1 MQHQAYINASV
12 DIRIPTEVESVNY
25 NQIDKEKENL
35 ADYLFNNPGELLK
48 YNVINIKVLD
58 LEVGMMARRKVIRVR
73 IKGKLMTLREVSEKY
88 HISPELLR
96 YRYKHKMRGDELLCG
111 RKDSKSKEE
120 VEYMKSQIKDE
131 EKGREKIRKKAILNR
146 YQRNVRAEYE
156 QERKR
161 RLRPWLL

>member
-1 MQHQAYINASV
+1 
-12 DIRIPTEVESVNY
+12 
-25 NQIDKEKENL
+25 
-35 ADYLFNNPGELLK
+35 
-48 YNVINIKVLD
+48 
-58 LEVGMMARRKVIRVR
+58 MARRKVIRVR

-161 RLRPWLL
+161 RLRPCFMMERHKNIHVIRTGSMSLITKCSRNGVKHNERNQ

>member
-1 MQHQAYINASV
+1 
-12 DIRIPTEVESVNY
+12 
-25 NQIDKEKENL
+25 
-35 ADYLFNNPGELLK
+35 
-48 YNVINIKVLD
+48 
-58 LEVGMMARRKVIRVR
+58 MARRKVIRVR

-111 RKDSKSKEE
+111 RKDSKSKDE

-131 EKGREKIRKKAILNR
+131 EKEREKIRKKAILNL

-156 QERKR
+156 EERKR
-161 RLRPWLL
+161 RKKPHLFNVPQKHSRDPYWFDNTYNQMFKKWSEA

>member
-1 MQHQAYINASV
+1 
-12 DIRIPTEVESVNY
+12 
-25 NQIDKEKENL
+25 
-35 ADYLFNNPGELLK
+35 
-48 YNVINIKVLD
+48 
-58 LEVGMMARRKVIRVR
+58 MARRKVIRVR

-111 RKDSKSKEE
+111 RKDSKSKDE

-131 EKGREKIRKKAILNR
+131 EKEREKSEKAILNL

-156 QERKR
+156 EERKR
-161 RLRPWLL
+161 RLRPWLYDGTPQKHSRDPYWFDVTYSQMFKKWSEA

>member
-1 MQHQAYINASV
+1 
-12 DIRIPTEVESVNY
+12 
-25 NQIDKEKENL
+25 
-35 ADYLFNNPGELLK
+35 
-48 YNVINIKVLD
+48 
-58 LEVGMMARRKVIRVR
+58 MARRKVIRVR

-131 EKGREKIRKKAILNR
+131 EKGEKKSEKAILNR

-161 RLRPWLL
+161 RLRPWLYDGTPQKHSRDPYWFDVTYNQMFKKWSEA

>member
-1 MQHQAYINASV
+1 
-12 DIRIPTEVESVNY
+12 
-25 NQIDKEKENL
+25 
-35 ADYLFNNPGELLK
+35 
-48 YNVINIKVLD
+48 
-58 LEVGMMARRKVIRVR
+58 MARRKVIRVR

-131 EKGREKIRKKAILNR
+131 EKGEKNQKKAILNR

-161 RLRPWLL
+161 RLRPWLYDGTPQKHSRDPYWFDVTYNQMFKKWSEA

>member
-1 MQHQAYINASV
+1 
-12 DIRIPTEVESVNY
+12 
-25 NQIDKEKENL
+25 
-35 ADYLFNNPGELLK
+35 
-48 YNVINIKVLD
+48 
-58 LEVGMMARRKVIRVR
+58 MARRKVIRVR

-111 RKDSKSKEE
+111 RKDSKSKDE

-131 EKGREKIRKKAILNR
+131 EKEREKIRKKAILNL

-156 QERKR
+156 EERKR
-161 RLRPWLL
+161 RLRLWLYDGTPQKHSRDPYWFDVTYNQMFKKWSEA

>member
-1 MQHQAYINASV
+1 
-12 DIRIPTEVESVNY
+12 
-25 NQIDKEKENL
+25 
-35 ADYLFNNPGELLK
+35 
-48 YNVINIKVLD
+48 
-58 LEVGMMARRKVIRVR
+58 MARRKVIRVR

-111 RKDSKSKEE
+111 RKDSKSKE
-120 VEYMKSQIKDE
+120 YMKSQIKDE

-161 RLRPWLL
+161 RLRPWLYDGTPQKHSRDPYWFDVTYNQMFKKWSEA

>member
-1 MQHQAYINASV
+1 
-12 DIRIPTEVESVNY
+12 
-25 NQIDKEKENL
+25 
-35 ADYLFNNPGELLK
+35 
-48 YNVINIKVLD
+48 
-58 LEVGMMARRKVIRVR
+58 MARRKVIRVR

-111 RKDSKSKEE
+111 RKDSKSKDE

-131 EKGREKIRKKAILNR
+131 EKREKNQKKAILNL

-156 QERKR
+156 EERKR
-161 RLRPWLL
+161 RLRPWLYDGTPQKHSRDPYWFDVTYNQMFKKWSEA

>member
-1 MQHQAYINASV
+1 
-12 DIRIPTEVESVNY
+12 
-25 NQIDKEKENL
+25 
-35 ADYLFNNPGELLK
+35 
-48 YNVINIKVLD
+48 
-58 LEVGMMARRKVIRVR
+58 MARRKVIRVR

-111 RKDSKSKEE
+111 RKDSKSKE

-161 RLRPWLL
+161 RLRPWLYDGTPQKHSRDPYWFDVTYNQMFKKWSEA

>member
-1 MQHQAYINASV
+1 
-12 DIRIPTEVESVNY
+12 
-25 NQIDKEKENL
+25 
-35 ADYLFNNPGELLK
+35 
-48 YNVINIKVLD
+48 
-58 LEVGMMARRKVIRVR
+58 MARRKVIRVR

-111 RKDSKSKEE
+111 RKDSKSKDE

-131 EKGREKIRKKAILNR
+131 EKGEKNQKKAILNR

-156 QERKR
+156 EERKR
-161 RLRPWLL
+161 RLRPWLYDGTPQKHSRDPYWFDVTYNQMFKKWSEA

>member
-1 MQHQAYINASV
+1 
-12 DIRIPTEVESVNY
+12 
-25 NQIDKEKENL
+25 
-35 ADYLFNNPGELLK
+35 
-48 YNVINIKVLD
+48 
-58 LEVGMMARRKVIRVR
+58 MARRKVIRVR

-111 RKDSKSKEE
+111 RKDSKSKDE

-131 EKGREKIRKKAILNR
+131 EKEREKIRKKAILNL

-156 QERKR
+156 EERKR
-161 RLRPWLL
+161 RFHGFMMERLKNIHVIRTGSMSLITKCSRNGVKHNEHNQ

>member
-1 MQHQAYINASV
+1 
-12 DIRIPTEVESVNY
+12 
-25 NQIDKEKENL
+25 
-35 ADYLFNNPGELLK
+35 
-48 YNVINIKVLD
+48 
-58 LEVGMMARRKVIRVR
+58 MARRKVIRVR

-111 RKDSKSKEE
+111 RKDSKSKDE

-131 EKGREKIRKKAILNR
+131 EKEREKIRKKAILNL

-156 QERKR
+156 EERKR
-161 RLRPWLL
+161 RLRTWLYDGTPQKHSRDPYWFNVTYNQMFKKWSEA

>member
-1 MQHQAYINASV
+1 
-12 DIRIPTEVESVNY
+12 
-25 NQIDKEKENL
+25 
-35 ADYLFNNPGELLK
+35 
-48 YNVINIKVLD
+48 
-58 LEVGMMARRKVIRVR
+58 MARRKVIRVR

-111 RKDSKSKEE
+111 RKDSKSKDE

-131 EKGREKIRKKAILNR
+131 EKERKNQKKAILNL

-156 QERKR
+156 EERKR
-161 RLRPWLL
+161 RLRPWLYDGTPQKHSRDPYWFDVTYNQMFKKWSEA

>member
-1 MQHQAYINASV
+1 
-12 DIRIPTEVESVNY
+12 
-25 NQIDKEKENL
+25 
-35 ADYLFNNPGELLK
+35 
-48 YNVINIKVLD
+48 
-58 LEVGMMARRKVIRVR
+58 MARRKVIRVR

-111 RKDSKSKEE
+111 RKDSKSKDE

-131 EKGREKIRKKAILNR
+131 EKEREKIRKKAILNL

-156 QERKR
+156 EERKR
-161 RLRPWLL
+161 RLRPLRPWLYDGTPQKHSRDPYWFDVTYNQMFKKWSEA

>member
-1 MQHQAYINASV
+1 
-12 DIRIPTEVESVNY
+12 
-25 NQIDKEKENL
+25 
-35 ADYLFNNPGELLK
+35 
-48 YNVINIKVLD
+48 
-58 LEVGMMARRKVIRVR
+58 MARRKVIRVR

-131 EKGREKIRKKAILNR
+131 EKGREKSEKAILNR

-161 RLRPWLL
+161 RLRPWLYDGTPQKHSRDPYWFDVTYNQMFKKWSEA

>member
-1 MQHQAYINASV
+1 
-12 DIRIPTEVESVNY
+12 
-25 NQIDKEKENL
+25 
-35 ADYLFNNPGELLK
+35 
-48 YNVINIKVLD
+48 
-58 LEVGMMARRKVIRVR
+58 MARRKVIRVR

-111 RKDSKSKEE
+111 RKDSKSKDE

-131 EKGREKIRKKAILNR
+131 EKEREKIRKKAILNL

-156 QERKR
+156 EERKR
-161 RLRPWLL
+161 RLRPWLYDLMYHKNIHVIRTGSMSLITKCSRNGVKHNEHHQ

>member
-1 MQHQAYINASV
+1 
-12 DIRIPTEVESVNY
+12 
-25 NQIDKEKENL
+25 
-35 ADYLFNNPGELLK
+35 
-48 YNVINIKVLD
+48 
-58 LEVGMMARRKVIRVR
+58 MARRKVIRVR

-111 RKDSKSKEE
+111 RKDSKSKDE

-131 EKGREKIRKKAILNR
+131 EKREKSEKAILNL

-156 QERKR
+156 EERKR
-161 RLRPWLL
+161 RLRPWLYDGTPQKHSRDPYWFDVTYSQMFKKWSEA

>member
-1 MQHQAYINASV
+1 
-12 DIRIPTEVESVNY
+12 
-25 NQIDKEKENL
+25 
-35 ADYLFNNPGELLK
+35 
-48 YNVINIKVLD
+48 
-58 LEVGMMARRKVIRVR
+58 MARRKVIRVR

-161 RLRPWLL
+161 RLRPWL

>member
-1 MQHQAYINASV
+1 
-12 DIRIPTEVESVNY
+12 
-25 NQIDKEKENL
+25 
-35 ADYLFNNPGELLK
+35 
-48 YNVINIKVLD
+48 
-58 LEVGMMARRKVIRVR
+58 MARRKVIRVR

-111 RKDSKSKEE
+111 RKDSIS
-120 VEYMKSQIKDE
+120 KDE

-161 RLRPWLL
+161 RLRPWLYDGTPQKHSRDPYWFDVTYNQMFKKWSEA

>member
-1 MQHQAYINASV
+1 
-12 DIRIPTEVESVNY
+12 
-25 NQIDKEKENL
+25 
-35 ADYLFNNPGELLK
+35 
-48 YNVINIKVLD
+48 
-58 LEVGMMARRKVIRVR
+58 MARRKVIRVR

-111 RKDSKSKEE
+111 RKDSKSKDE

-131 EKGREKIRKKAILNR
+131 EKEREKIRKKAILNL

-156 QERKR
+156 EEERKR
-161 RLRPWLL
+161 RLRPWLYDGTPQKHSRDPYWFDVTYNQMFKKWSEA

>member
-1 MQHQAYINASV
+1 
-12 DIRIPTEVESVNY
+12 
-25 NQIDKEKENL
+25 
-35 ADYLFNNPGELLK
+35 
-48 YNVINIKVLD
+48 
-58 LEVGMMARRKVIRVR
+58 MARRKVIRVR

-111 RKDSKSKEE
+111 RKDSKSKDE

-131 EKGREKIRKKAILNR
+131 EKEREKIRKKAILNL

-156 QERKR
+156 EEAKEKYKAQVKR
-161 RLRPWLL
+161 DAVIKVGQLYENIRECGK

>member
-1 MQHQAYINASV
+1 
-12 DIRIPTEVESVNY
+12 
-25 NQIDKEKENL
+25 
-35 ADYLFNNPGELLK
+35 
-48 YNVINIKVLD
+48 
-58 LEVGMMARRKVIRVR
+58 MARRKVIRVR

-111 RKDSKSKEE
+111 RKDSKSKDE

-131 EKGREKIRKKAILNR
+131 EKEREKSEKAILNL

-156 QERKR
+156 EERKR
-161 RLRPWLL
+161 RLRPWLYDGTPQKHSRDPYWFDVTYNQMFKKWSEA

>member
-1 MQHQAYINASV
+1 
-12 DIRIPTEVESVNY
+12 
-25 NQIDKEKENL
+25 
-35 ADYLFNNPGELLK
+35 
-48 YNVINIKVLD
+48 
-58 LEVGMMARRKVIRVR
+58 MARRKVIRVR

-111 RKDSKSKEE
+111 RKDSKSKGE
-120 VEYMKSQIKDE
+120 VECMKSQIKDE

-156 QERKR
+156 EERKR
-161 RLRPWLL
+161 RLRPWLYDGTPQKHSRDPYWFDVTYNQMFKKWSEA